1 MLHKELAIS
10 GGCINN
16 YTYASTNTINSGQSM
31 LMEVNCNMHNM
42 KYQYKNH
49 LCAQKREEFA
59 DDLLTFA
66 KTWFALPESILT

>member
-1 MLHKELAIS
+1 MLHRELAIR
-10 GGCINN
+10 GDCINN

-49 LCAQKREEFA
+49 LYAQKGEEFT
-59 DDLLTFA
+59 DHLLMIA